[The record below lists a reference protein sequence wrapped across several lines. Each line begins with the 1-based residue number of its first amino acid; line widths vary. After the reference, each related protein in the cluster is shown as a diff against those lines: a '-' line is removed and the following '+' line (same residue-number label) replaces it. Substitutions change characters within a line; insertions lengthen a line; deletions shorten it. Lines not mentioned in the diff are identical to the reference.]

1 MTRHAVAT
9 VKWNVFRPSEGTGG
23 AAVYDYGSDQQQL
36 LRRVPEGGTLWLV
49 TSRPQRAGPRHYH
62 LAYKLVNC
70 KSVDP
75 RQSLFS
81 GKWKHVVRARD
92 WAQSRH
98 FRYNDATDT
107 LRRLRFATGRPMS
120 EVKNIG
126 LRLLS
131 IPALTSED
139 IALLE
144 RLQHKIENGRA
155 VFVSYS
161 REDSAAAATLE
172 HELGNR
178 DVSTSRDVAFLDP
191 GQEWA
196 DALRREVTGT
206 DCFLVLI
213 SPASAKSAWVRREV
227 AWALQ
232 EYEAHGLVKYIVP
245 VVLPSGGW
253 EEFPSLHRFEKWEYP
268 RPDAKEQSF
277 DKLAKAI
284 AGARRVPRG
293 S

>member
-1 MTRHAVAT
+1 MTQHAVAM
-9 VKWNVFRPSEGTGG
+9 VKWDVFRPSRGTGG
-23 AAVYDYGSDQQQL
+23 AAVYDYGSDQKHILQS
-36 LRRVPEGGTLWLV
+36 VPEGGTLWLV
-49 TSRPQRAGPRHYH
+49 TSRPQRGRPRRYH

-70 KSVDP
+70 TKVDSS
-75 RQSLFS
+75 QSLFS
-81 GKWKHVVRARD
+81 GRWKHVVRAKD

-120 EVKNIG
+120 EVQNIG

-131 IPALTSED
+131 IPALTNED
-139 IALLE
+139 VELLD
-144 RLQHKIENGRA
+144 RLQHKIENSRA

-161 REDSAAAATLE
+161 RADFAAAATLE
-172 HELGNR
+172 SELGSR
-178 DVSTSRDVAFLDP
+178 DVSTSRDVAILNP
-191 GQEWA
+191 GQEWK

-213 SPASAKSAWVRREV
+213 SPAAAKSQWVMKEV
-227 AWALQ
+227 EWALS
-232 EYEAHGLVKYIVP
+232 EYEAHGLVKYIIP

-253 EEFPSLHRFEKWEYP
+253 EEFPSLHRFERWEYP
-268 RPDAKEQSF
+268 RPDAKEGSF

-284 AGARRVPRG
+284 AAARQLPRG
-293 S
+293 R